1 MRGRRRNREAS
12 RTFTCFGGACTVAVS
27 GKGPDGDAQ
36 AAVYAA
42 RDRMLAWHDTFT
54 RFRASE
60 LRTLNADPSDC
71 VAVSPA
77 MVAFVQA
84 IIDAAE
90 LTGGLADAT
99 LLDEIEEA
107 GYREDRLQG
116 SLAISLQMVMAPERR
131 PARPHPEARWRQLS
145 VDADAG
151 TVTRPPGLR
160 LDGGGIVKGLAADL
174 LHPALGQ
181 RPSFGVDCEGDMR
194 FGGTDAVE
202 RTVSVVSPFD
212 SATVLHELTVVD
224 GAVAQTGITKR
235 SWLAGRHPH
244 HHLLDPATGQPAY
257 TGVIEVTALAPT
269 ALEGEARAKAA
280 LLSGPDAAA
289 GWLPHGGVV
298 VFDDGSH
305 RVVG

>member
-1 MRGRRRNREAS
+1 MRGLRRKREAS

-27 GKGPDGDAQ
+27 GKGPDGDAE

-42 RDRMLAWHDTFT
+42 RDRMLAWHETFT

-60 LRTLNADPSDC
+60 LRALNDDPAPC
-71 VAVSPA
+71 VAVSAA
-77 MVAFVQA
+77 MAAFA
-84 IIDAAE
+84 RAAIDAAA

-99 LLDEIEEA
+99 LLDEIEAA
-107 GYREDRLQG
+107 GYREDRLRG

-131 PARPHPEARWRQLS
+131 PAQPRPDVRWRQVA
-145 VDADAG
+145 VDVEAS

-174 LHPALGQ
+174 LARELGQ
-181 RPSFGVDCEGDMR
+181 HTCFGVDCEGDMR
-194 FGGTDAVE
+194 FGGTGAPE
-202 RTVSVVSPFD
+202 RTIAVVSPFD
-212 SATVLHELTVVD
+212 TGTVLHELTVVD

-235 SWLAGRHPH
+235 SWLEGGRPH
-244 HHLLDPATGQPAY
+244 HHLLDPSTGQPAY
-257 TGVIEVTALAPT
+257 TGVIEVTALART

-305 RVVG
+305 HMAG